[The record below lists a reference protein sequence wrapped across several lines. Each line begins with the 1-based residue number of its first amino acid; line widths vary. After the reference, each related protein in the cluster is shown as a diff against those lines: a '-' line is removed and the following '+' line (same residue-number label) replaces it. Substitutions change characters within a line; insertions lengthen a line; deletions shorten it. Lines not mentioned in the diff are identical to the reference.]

1 MKAVYFVFSATKMNP
16 LKITSTTIA
25 QMIVYEHLCL
35 IQNTSLSSFNIAG
48 LIGCDISDPAEQ
60 HSSVHGNSEEQ
71 VPWSGLED
79 WSVCSL
85 LCSSGS
91 VAFNSSPELK
101 TSSNGS
107 SGRGSNMKQA
117 CNEMNNVYNQS

>member
-25 QMIVYEHLCL
+25 QMIVYEHFCP
-35 IQNTSLSSFNIAG
+35 ISVFFNIAG

-71 VPWSGLED
+71 VPWCGLED

-107 SGRGSNMKQA
+107 SGRGSNT
-117 CNEMNNVYNQS
+117 